1 MLFGGM
7 EPFDGLFLW
16 LATCLSDFCL
26 LTRARTDVARNLVD
40 PASPIGTPTL
50 LGGRS
55 LAYLTFRE
63 VDPDTSTYEFGC
75 YAHGP
80 DAERLAE
87 AMSEQVR
94 LWDRDHRGGPA
105 ARIAVYPAGTPHD
118 QIPQGRVIEKRHT
131 NVTISWP

>member
-1 MLFGGM
+1 MVCSCGWPHAL
-7 EPFDGLFLW
+7 P
-16 LATCLSDFCL
+16 DFCL
-26 LTRARTDVARNLVD
+26 LTRARTDAAHNLVD
-40 PASPIGTPTL
+40 PASPIGRPTL

-55 LAYLTFRE
+55 FAYLTFRE